1 MALSFSLLRF
11 GLMGFFLMLVLFEV
25 LLIWTMFC
33 LVTVGSDIWISFFFM
48 GNVISFNYHKF
59 FLLISWC

>member
-1 MALSFSLLRF
+1 VALSFSLLRF

-33 LVTVGSDIWISFFFM
+33 LVTVGSDIWISFFFY
-48 GNVISFNYHKF
+48 GKCYKF
-59 FLLISWC
+59 